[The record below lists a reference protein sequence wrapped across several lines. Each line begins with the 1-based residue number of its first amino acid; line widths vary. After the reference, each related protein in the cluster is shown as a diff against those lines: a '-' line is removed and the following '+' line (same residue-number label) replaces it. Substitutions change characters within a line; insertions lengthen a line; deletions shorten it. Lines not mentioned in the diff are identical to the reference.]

1 MENIFVAIGW
11 LIVVYILGS
20 VPFGLIIA
28 KAVKGI
34 DLREVG
40 SQNTGATNV
49 ARNCGAKYG
58 ILTLVL
64 DIAKGFLPVIIATA
78 ISSSA
83 LFLSLT
89 GLAAIIGH
97 MYSVF
102 LNTKGGKGMA
112 TTIGVFAALT
122 PGPLFWSLIICVL
135 LIFATGYV
143 SLGSLTLVTLLPLFI
158 LVSGNFGMVIAS
170 VIVMFLVYG
179 KHRENILRLARG
191 EEQPWQKKTAENK

>member
-1 MENIFVAIGW
+1 MENIIAGIGW

-28 KAVKGI
+28 KAAKDI
-34 DLREVG
+34 DPRKWG
-40 SQNTGATNV
+40 SKNTGATNI
-49 ARNCGAKYG
+49 ARLCGTKYG
-58 ILTLVL
+58 VLTLVL
-64 DIAKGFLPVIIATA
+64 DIAKGFVPVVIALG

-89 GLAAIIGH
+89 GLAAILGH

-102 LNTKGGKGMA
+102 LNRKGGKGMA

-122 PGPLFWSLIICVL
+122 PGPLFWSLIICLVL
-135 LIFATGYV
+135 IYATGYV
-143 SLGSLTLVTLLPLFI
+143 SLGSLTLVTLLPLFTV
-158 LVSGNFGMVIAS
+158 VSGHFGMIIVT

-179 KHRENILRLARG
+179 KHRENIIRLARG
-191 EEQPWQKKTAENK
+191 EEQSWQKKTA